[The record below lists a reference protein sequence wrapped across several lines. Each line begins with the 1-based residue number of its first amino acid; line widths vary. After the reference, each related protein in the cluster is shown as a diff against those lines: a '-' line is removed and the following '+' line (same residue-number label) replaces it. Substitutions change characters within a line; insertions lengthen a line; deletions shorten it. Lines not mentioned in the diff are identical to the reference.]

1 MRRQLLLLV
10 LMGTLTAMAGSRY
23 GMRYVKGHWLYQKGS
38 DTNVID
44 MDLEWPEMIDGT
56 MAVPLQRELTQML
69 FGVASSTMDSA
80 RTVFFDRFGQPVR
93 RQFETIPDDSRF
105 CYVTCKLQL
114 LGHSYSRYVSFRVSY
129 QCSPEQHSTQ
139 KGDTIQALITYDM
152 VNGKVMHTADL
163 LRVNRL
169 RDGYADE
176 TLIYALLAGADV
188 QLPAQIYA
196 LQVGDACLAEGGVL
210 IDMCCEAD
218 DGVVPFTTTVAVDKM
233 RSLLTKA
240 GRRLI
245 EGAPRAEGTG
255 TYALPMVIGTD
266 TIYNKVDE
274 EPRFEAGGMSLAEYV
289 RRNLQ
294 LPEGSRLTPIGA
306 RQAIVAFVVD
316 ALGRAVEPRIL
327 FSASPE
333 IDRELVRLVR
343 LMPAWNPAVKGG
355 RKVGV
360 WRKLPIT
367 ING

>member
-1 MRRQLLLLV
+1 MRKLLLL
-10 LMGTLTAMAGSRY
+10 LAMTATLTALADGNYS
-23 GMRYVKGHWLYQKGS
+23 MRYVKGHWLYQKGS

-44 MDLEWPEMIDGT
+44 MNLEWPEMIDGT
-56 MAVPLQRELTQML
+56 VAVPLQRALTRML
-69 FGVASSTMDSA
+69 FGVASNTMDSA
-80 RTVFFDRFGQPVR
+80 RAVFFDRFGQPVS
-93 RQFETIPDDSRF
+93 RQFEAIPDDSRF

-114 LGHSYSRYVSFRVSY
+114 LGHRYGRYVSFRVSY
-129 QCSPEQHSTQ
+129 QCSPEQYSTQ
-139 KGDTIQALITYDM
+139 KGDTIQTLITYDM

-169 RDGYADE
+169 QGGYADE
-176 TLIYALLAGADV
+176 SLIYALLAGADG
-188 QLPAQIYA
+188 QLPPQIYA
-196 LQVGDACLAEGGVL
+196 LQVGNACLADGGVL
-210 IDMCCEAD
+210 IDMGCATD
-218 DGVVPFTTTVAVDKM
+218 DGMVPFTTTVSVDKV

-245 EGAPRAEGTG
+245 EGAPMTVSTV
-255 TYALPMVIGTD
+255 TYALPMVVGTD

-274 EPRFEAGGMSLAEYV
+274 EPRFEQGGMGLAEYV

-316 ALGRAVEPRIL
+316 AEGRAIEPRIL

-333 IDRELVRLVR
+333 IDRELVRLIR
-343 LMPAWNPAVKGG
+343 LMPAWKPAVKDG
-355 RKVGV
+355 RKVSV

>member
-1 MRRQLLLLV
+1 MKRLLLLLA
-10 LMGTLTAMAGSRY
+10 LMGTLTAMANGRY

-56 MAVPLQRELTQML
+56 MAVPLQRELTRML
-69 FGVASSTMDSA
+69 FGVASATMDSA
-80 RTVFFDRFGQPVR
+80 RTVFFSRFGQPVT

-114 LGHSYSRYVSFRVSY
+114 LGHKVSRYVSFRVSY
-129 QCSPEQHSTQ
+129 QCSPEQHSAQ
-139 KGDTIQALITYDM
+139 KGDTLQTLITYDIA
-152 VNGKVMHTADL
+152 NGKVMHTADL
-163 LRVNRL
+163 LRVGRL
-169 RDGYADE
+169 RSGYADE
-176 TLIYALLAGADV
+176 SLLYALLAGADV
-188 QLPAQIYA
+188 QLPPQIYS
-196 LQVGDACLAEGGVL
+196 LQVGEACLIEGGVL
-210 IDMCCEAD
+210 IGMACEAD

-233 RSLLTKA
+233 KGLLTKA
-240 GRRLI
+240 GRKLI
-245 EGAPRAEGTG
+245 ESAPVAEATG
-255 TYALPMVIGTD
+255 TYALPMVVGTD

-294 LPEGSRLTPIGA
+294 LPEDSRLTAIGA

-316 ALGRAVEPRIL
+316 AQGRAVEPRIL

-343 LMPAWNPAVKGG
+343 LMPAWKPAVKGG
-355 RKVGV
+355 RKVSV